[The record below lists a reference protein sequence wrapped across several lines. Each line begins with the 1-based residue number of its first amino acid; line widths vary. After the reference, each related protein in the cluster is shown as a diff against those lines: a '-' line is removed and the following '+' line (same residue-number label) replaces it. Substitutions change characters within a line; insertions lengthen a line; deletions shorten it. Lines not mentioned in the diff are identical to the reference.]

1 MNINHALLNK
11 LCALACLDLQE
22 TERKSLLKSLNQ
34 LLHDFS
40 KIQEVDSIPEQLEMK

>member
-11 LCALACLDLQE
+11 LCALACLDLKE
-22 TERKSLLKSLNQ
+22 SERKSLLKSLNQ

-40 KIQEVDSIPEQLEMK
+40 KIQEVESISDEAEEK